1 MGWKTFRNAWKRC
14 KNWKEAQNPKEA
26 LSVVSSK
33 QTLLRSRCVHALQLM
48 EIHVSTLFSPRFM
61 LLLCSVNP
69 TKLPQRKVQL
79 LVNLEQQLLTS
90 RLRWEN
96 PGFNSLPAQLS
107 FPQIASKCAKTSRKL
122 MKLPMA
128 GTGQRGTKQR
138 HMSCLAQSY
147 LVLQYVVYSAL
158 SCPLPSFHSANTAVS
173 KKLVFSP
180 TPFQRDRFGVD
191 PLTQR
196 KKTCLIKAKWCS
208 YRWMCA
214 DLCQRVVANSD
225 PLSH

>member
-128 GTGQRGTKQR
+128 GQDSVGRNKGTCPVWHSPILFYSMWFILR
-138 HMSCLAQSY
+138 YPVLCPVSTAQ
-147 LVLQYVVYSAL
+147 
-158 SCPLPSFHSANTAVS
+158 
-173 KKLVFSP
+173 
-180 TPFQRDRFGVD
+180 
-191 PLTQR
+191 TQR
-196 KKTCLIKAKWCS
+196 C
-208 YRWMCA
+208 RRN
-214 DLCQRVVANSD
+214 LCFRRLRSKEIDSVWTR
-225 PLSH
+225 